1 MDAELQFE
9 NVIGDM
15 FGQVDATMQGN
26 KFAPTNEDEEPPGVR
41 DADAWDY
48 VGFEGADEGANHLQ
62 EDLEE

>member
-1 MDAELQFE
+1 
-9 NVIGDM
+9 M

-26 KFAPTNEDEEPPGVR
+26 KFAPTNEDEEPPGAR